1 MTSLSTTNETAHAA
15 AQAAVDAAVD
25 DGAVAGAVAVAQCA
39 DGSLVSVSAG
49 ERSAGSDAAMTDDTV
64 GFLASLTKAITGAA
78 AMQLVER
85 GVIDLDGPA
94 GDLVP
99 ELAAPEVLEGFDD
112 DGEPITRPAVG
123 TVTLRNL
130 LTHTSGFGYDLWNA
144 DLVRHKKW
152 RARQSGDGRGSHW
165 HDPLIADP
173 DTAWAYG
180 TGIDWA
186 GRVVEAASGQRLD
199 AYFDE
204 HLFGPLAMHSTG
216 FHLDDAKRARLAP
229 VHTRGDDGLAPIGF
243 EFEQQPEHF
252 SGGAGLYGTPADY
265 LRFLRALVAGG
276 ELDGERILSADT
288 VADMGRDHLG
298 GIPIVDL
305 TTAMPHLCHDLVLY
319 PGARKGWGLSFLRV
333 DDDANGRMA
342 GTLGWAGLAN
352 CYSWWNPTN
361 GTCGLWFSQ
370 LFPFADPASLRHAQ
384 RFEAA
389 INR

>member
-15 AQAAVDAAVD
+15 AQAAVEGAVA

-39 DGSLVSVSAG
+39 DGSIVSASAG
-49 ERSAGSDAAMTDDTV
+49 ERTAASGVAMTDDTV

-85 GVIDLDGPA
+85 GVVDLDAPA

-112 DGEPITRPAVG
+112 DGEPVTRAAVG

-152 RARQSGDGRGSHW
+152 RAGQSGGGRGSHW
-165 HDPLIADP
+165 DDPLIADP

-204 HLFGPLAMHSTG
+204 HLFGPLGMGLTG
-216 FHLDDAKRARLAP
+216 FDLDDDKRSRLAA
-229 VHTRGDDGLAPIGF
+229 VHARGDDGLSPLGF

-252 SGGAGLYGTPADY
+252 SGGAGLYGTAADY
-265 LRFLRALVAGG
+265 LRFLRALVNGG
-276 ELDGERILSADT
+276 ELDGQRILAAET

-305 TTAMPHLCHDLVLY
+305 TAAMPHLCHDLELY
-319 PGARKGWGLSFLRV
+319 PGARKGWGLTFLRV
-333 DDDANGRMA
+333 DDDAQGRAA

-370 LFPFADPASLRHAQ
+370 LFPFSDPATLRY
-384 RFEAA
+384 FEAFEGA